1 MSHTTSEKTEVEQTR
16 DRWFGLKRDGYLL
29 RIDFYLESLVWGRE
43 RRQIHK
49 SLRVNI
55 NTEGKTR
62 SWSDILRDLGHPQD
76 LARGYAD
83 GSAVRPHWIA
93 GIICGAVALTI
104 YWLALASYTLGM
116 LAVAH
121 GSTLTTAH
129 SRFFFVDVEASSDS
143 TGVGIGFTQAWAALI
158 VPLVIVGVT
167 VLLAGRAW
175 RVFTR
180 RTAA

>member
-1 MSHTTSEKTEVEQTR
+1 M
-16 DRWFGLKRDGYLL
+16 
-29 RIDFYLESLVWGRE
+29 
-43 RRQIHK
+43 
-49 SLRVNI
+49 
-55 NTEGKTR
+55 
-62 SWSDILRDLGHPQD
+62 
-76 LARGYAD
+76 
-83 GSAVRPHWIA
+83 
-93 GIICGAVALTI
+93 ALTI